1 MDIATVKYSELSEKE
16 LIFLLHEGHEGALR
30 SLYDI
35 HVKKLHYFILRTAK
49 SRQLAEDVVQDVFI
63 KIWETRVL
71 IDPELPFRTYLYTIA
86 KRHLLNLLKRL
97 QHESGI
103 LNEIR
108 KYVDPSENTTELQ
121 VEYSES
127 NVMLT
132 EAISKLP
139 PQCKEVFIRCKM
151 QGLSYKQVAAE
162 LAITEGTVNS
172 QMVKALRSIREYI
185 TFKNAALALLVFLS
199 NLLD

>member
-1 MDIATVKYSELSEKE
+1 MFNYDGLSEKE
-16 LIFLLHEGHEGALR
+16 LICLLQEGHEGALR

-63 KIWETRVL
+63 KIWETRLL
-71 IDPELPFRTYLYTIA
+71 IDPQQPFKTYLYTIA

-97 QHESGI
+97 QHETGI
-103 LNEIR
+103 LEEIR
-108 KYVDPSENTTELQ
+108 KYMDPVENTTELQ
-121 VEYSES
+121 IEYAES
-127 NVMLT
+127 NLLLA

-139 PQCKEVFIRCKM
+139 IQRREVFIRCKL

-162 LAITEGTVNS
+162 LDISEGTVNN

-185 TFKNAALALLVFLS
+185 TFKNTIVSLLIFFM
-199 NLLD
+199 NN